1 MNDRERSNIMR
12 SMEQISAGGVVYRR
26 RDGVVEIVIVRTA
39 SEGRWQLPKGL
50 IDEGETNEIAA
61 LREVREEA
69 GVDAELIAPIDTID
83 YWFVAD
89 RDGERVRYHKF
100 VHFYL
105 MRYVSGDVTDH
116 DDEIAE
122 ARWIGVDDAVTEL
135 DFKSE
140 RGVVLKAAVMIDV

>member
-12 SMEQISAGGVVYRR
+12 SMEQVSAGGVVYRR

-69 GVDAELIAPIDTID
+69 GVDAELIARIDTID
-83 YWFVAD
+83 YWFVAG

-105 MRYVSGDVTDH
+105 MRYVSGDIADH
-116 DDEIAE
+116 DHEIAE
-122 ARWIGVDDAVTEL
+122 TLWIDCDNALAKL

-140 RGVVLKAAVMIDV
+140 REVVKKAAVMIDA

>member
-12 SMEQISAGGVVYRR
+12 SMEQISAGSVVYRR